1 MSATFIMLEI
11 SMWLRA
17 PAQTSET
24 VRYLQQLTYIITVV
38 LGIITANS
46 IRKLIP
52 KTLRRAVIDKFL
64 YAMRKVAAGIS
75 RVSKRILKVFGINL
89 DRYKKRKDEK
99 SFIFD
104 LDDINIFKRFQQI
117 KGSLKWRDLTEN
129 SDKIRFIYIKYMMK
143 LIKSGYK
150 LQLFFTPNEVRSD
163 LKLEEET
170 NESELFDLYT
180 GARYSGGSY
189 KISDDEVNTAL
200 SLVNGKKK

>member
-1 MSATFIMLEI
+1 MLEI
-11 SMWLRA
+11 SVWLRG
-17 PAQTSET
+17 PAQSSEV

-38 LGIITANS
+38 LGVITVNS

-64 YAMRKVAAGIS
+64 YAMRKVASGIS
-75 RVSKRILKVFGINL
+75 KVSRRILKAFGINL
-89 DRYKKRKDEK
+89 ERYKKRKDEK

-104 LDDINIFKRFQQI
+104 LDDINIFKKFQQI

-143 LIKSGYK
+143 LIKSGYR
-150 LQLFFTPNEVRSD
+150 LQAFFTPNEVRSD

-170 NESELFDLYT
+170 SESELFDLYN

-189 KISDDEVNTAL
+189 SISDDEVSTAL
-200 SLVNGKKK
+200 ALVNGKKK

>member
-1 MSATFIMLEI
+1 MLEI
-11 SMWLRA
+11 SIWLRA
-17 PAQTSET
+17 PAQSSEA
-24 VRYLQQLTYIITVV
+24 VRYLQQVTYIMTAV
-38 LGIITANS
+38 LGVVTANS
-46 IRKLIP
+46 VRKLIP

-64 YAMRKVAAGIS
+64 YAMRKVASGIS
-75 RVSKRILKVFGINL
+75 KVSRRILRAFGINL

-104 LDDINIFKRFQQI
+104 LDDINIFKKFQQI

-150 LQLFFTPNEVRSD
+150 LQSFFTPNEVRSD

-170 NESELFDLYT
+170 NESELFDLYN
-180 GARYSGGSY
+180 GARYSGGSCT
-189 KISDDEVNTAL
+189 ISDDEVSTAL
-200 SLVNGKKK
+200 ALVNGKKK